1 MDSSVVPY
9 KETRQIRKTI
19 KERIHYLDRNTT
31 EKGKPS
37 SFNETQFDHS
47 TGTNAHENLST
58 NKQKAATVAFYK
70 PILSMLLKFI
80 NFIKFI
86 NFNKPSFL
94 KSFPYGE
101 ECAFGF

>member
-70 PILSMLLKFI
+70 PILSMRSQAAHTARAAYAFKILTSHWLSLLCLLKF
-80 NFIKFI
+80 
-86 NFNKPSFL
+86 
-94 KSFPYGE
+94 
-101 ECAFGF
+101 